1 MSERIEDLLEPELL
15 ALEAQ
20 LASLAPNAMPSDL
33 IEKINLDV
41 EQFMEEPALSLEDSD
56 LMDLE
61 AQLALLVPSAIP
73 RDLIDRVNAEVD
85 LPMIDAAMNVD
96 DSELVDLEERLGTL
110 SPSSLSPDVLT
121 RIAEAM
127 DKWHEHVPV
136 EEKVVPFNQLEEAA
150 PKQQIERPSKLANFR
165 MYSAAAAVALLG
177 ALAAVVLPTWEN
189 EATPTVATTDSV
201 ESFNN
206 TSLPVQSASRVNIS
220 TEASNAWLV
229 PDSLSHKVTHT
240 SDAGVIMSHDNIP
253 HRSIRIDY
261 VDGIKVLDED
271 GREIEINRPGVQYM
285 LIPVETN

>member
-41 EQFMEEPALSLEDSD
+41 EQFMEEPVLSLEDSD

-136 EEKVVPFNQLEEAA
+136 EEKVVAFNQLEEAA
-150 PKQQIERPSKLANFR
+150 PKQQIERTSKLANFR